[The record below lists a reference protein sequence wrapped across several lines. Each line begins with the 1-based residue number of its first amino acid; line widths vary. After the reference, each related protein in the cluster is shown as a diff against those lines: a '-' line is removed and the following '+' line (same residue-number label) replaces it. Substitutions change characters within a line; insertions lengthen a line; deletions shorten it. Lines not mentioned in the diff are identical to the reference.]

1 MRPDSY
7 SFPSATPGLT
17 APQGAG
23 LAAYSLPQSHS
34 TEAVLSPA
42 AEQRLLALIER
53 TVAEYLRAQKPE
65 LPEEYLTKEG
75 VARLLKI
82 TPRTVDNYLSRGLLP
97 YIRIGRVIRIRVKD
111 LEAHL
116 VSRLNR
122 L

>member
-1 MRPDSY
+1 MRLDSFQ
-7 SFPSATPGLT
+7 SSTPGLK

-23 LAAYSLPQSHS
+23 VANPPPQGHS
-34 TEAVLSPA
+34 TAVLSPA

-65 LPEEYLTKEG
+65 RPEEYLTKEG